1 MNGRRLTGVLWTL
14 KWFFI
19 VCLLVLC
26 VDLLYVLW
34 PYPGEARG
42 VATLQANLAAEAE
55 LIGRLADDR
64 SWIIIGSLAD
74 GIYEVVFVW
83 TGLDA
88 LMQRA
93 ADPVPLSPLNETMRR
108 FVLGNWVFLETAA
121 TGLQLFSLRLG
132 VLVLAMPLFLITAC
146 GAAADGLI
154 TWYLRRT
161 GAGRE
166 SGFIYHRTKRG
177 LALSVLFLWVI
188 YLVPPV
194 PLDPRWVIP
203 PFLLIASVSV
213 RLTVAYFKKYL

>member
-1 MNGRRLTGVLWTL
+1 MNGRRLTGMLWTL

-42 VATLQANLAAEAE
+42 VATLKANLAAEAN
-55 LIGRLADDR
+55 LIGQLADDR
-64 SWIIIGSLAD
+64 SWTIILALTD
-74 GIYEVVFVW
+74 GIYEVAFVW

-88 LMQRA
+88 FMQRA
-93 ADPVPLSPLNETMRR
+93 VDLAPLSPLNETMRR

-132 VLVLAMPLFLITAC
+132 VLVLAMPLFFITAC

-177 LALSVLFLWVI
+177 LALSVLVLWLV

-194 PLDPRWVIP
+194 PLDPRWVIS
-203 PFLLIASVSV
+203 PFLLIAGVAV

>member
-1 MNGRRLTGVLWTL
+1 MIRTRLTGVLWTL

-26 VDLLYVLW
+26 VDMLYVLW

-42 VATLQANLAAEAE
+42 VGALKHNLAVEAE

-64 SWIIIGSLAD
+64 SWAIIRTLAD

-83 TGLDA
+83 SGMDEF
-88 LMQRA
+88 MRRA
-93 ADPVPLSPLNETMRR
+93 ADPTPLSPLNETMRS

-132 VLVLAMPLFLITAC
+132 VLLLTLPLFLVTGVA
-146 GAAADGLI
+146 AAADGLI

-177 LALSVLFLWVI
+177 LALAVLALWLV

-194 PLDPRWVIP
+194 PLDPRWVTP
-203 PFLLIASVSV
+203 PFVLIFGIAVRVS
-213 RLTVAYFKKYL
+213 VAYFKKYL

>member
-1 MNGRRLTGVLWTL
+1 MNGRRLTGVLWAL

-34 PYPGEARG
+34 PYPGKARG
-42 VATLQANLAAEAE
+42 VATLKANLAVEVD
-55 LIGRLADDR
+55 LIGRLANDR
-64 SWIIIGSLAD
+64 SWTIIRTLGDA
-74 GIYEVVFVW
+74 IYEVVFVW
-83 TGLDA
+83 TGLDDF
-88 LMQRA
+88 MRRA
-93 ADPVPLSPLNETMRR
+93 VDPTPLTPLNETMRR
-108 FVLGNWVFLETAA
+108 FVLGNWAFLETAA

-132 VLVLAMPLFLITAC
+132 VLVLAMPLFAITAC

-177 LALSVLFLWVI
+177 LALSVLALWLV
-188 YLVPPV
+188 YLVPPI
-194 PLDPRWVIP
+194 PLDPRWMIP
-203 PFLLIASVSV
+203 PFLLIAGVAV

>member
-1 MNGRRLTGVLWTL
+1 MTPRRLTGVLWTL

-19 VCLLVLC
+19 VCLAVLC
-26 VDLLYVLW
+26 VDMLYVLW

-42 VATLQANLAAEAE
+42 VAALKANLTAEAD
-55 LIGRLADDR
+55 LIGRLADER
-64 SWIIIGSLAD
+64 SWAIILALID

-83 TGLDA
+83 TGMDE
-88 LMQRA
+88 LMRRA
-93 ADPVPLSPLNETMRR
+93 VDPTPLSPLNETMRR
-108 FVLGNWVFLETAA
+108 FVLGNRVFLETAA
-121 TGLQLFSLRLG
+121 TGLQLFSLRIG
-132 VLVLAMPLFLITAC
+132 VLLLTLPIFLITAVA
-146 GAAADGLI
+146 AAADGLI

-177 LALSVLFLWVI
+177 LALSILALWLV

-203 PFLLIASVSV
+203 PFLFIAGIAV
-213 RLTVAYFKKYL
+213 RMTVAYFKKYL

>member
-1 MNGRRLTGVLWTL
+1 MTNRRFTGVLWLL

-34 PYPGEARG
+34 PYPGGARG
-42 VATLQANLAAEAE
+42 VAAFKANLAAEVN
-55 LIGRLADDR
+55 LINRLADDR
-64 SWIIIGSLAD
+64 SWVVIRIMVD
-74 GIYEVVFVW
+74 GIYEIVFVW

-88 LMQRA
+88 FMQRA
-93 ADPVPLSPLNETMRR
+93 VDPAPLSSLNETMRR
-108 FVLGNWVFLETAA
+108 FVLGNWIFLETAA
-121 TGLQLFSLRLG
+121 AGLQLFSLRLG
-132 VLVLAMPLFLITAC
+132 VLILAMPLFLMTAC
-146 GAAADGLI
+146 AAAADGLI

-177 LALSVLFLWVI
+177 LALAVLALWLV

-194 PLDPRWVIP
+194 SLDPRWVIP
-203 PFLLIASVSV
+203 PFLFLFGIAV
-213 RLTVAYFKKYL
+213 RVTVAYFKKYL

>member
-1 MNGRRLTGVLWTL
+1 MTPGRLTGVLWTL

-26 VDLLYVLW
+26 VDMFYVLW
-34 PYPGEARG
+34 PYPDGARG
-42 VATLQANLAAEAE
+42 VAALKANLAAEAK
-55 LIGRLADDR
+55 LIGQLADDR
-64 SWIIIGSLAD
+64 SWTIIRNLAD

-83 TGLDA
+83 TGLDEF
-88 LMQRA
+88 MRRA
-93 ADPVPLSPLNETMRR
+93 ADPTPLSPLNETMRT

-121 TGLQLFSLRLG
+121 SGLQLFSLRLG

-146 GAAADGLI
+146 AAAADGLI

-177 LALSVLFLWVI
+177 LALSVLALWLI

-194 PLDPRWVIP
+194 SLDPRWMIP
-203 PFLLIASVSV
+203 PFLLIFGLAV
-213 RLTVAYFKKYL
+213 RVTVAYFKKYL

>member
-42 VATLQANLAAEAE
+42 VTTLKANLAAEAD
-55 LIGRLADDR
+55 LIGQLADDR
-64 SWIIIGSLAD
+64 SWTIIRALAD

-83 TGLDA
+83 TGLDT

-93 ADPVPLSPLNETMRR
+93 VDPAPLSPLNETMRR
-108 FVLGNWVFLETAA
+108 FVFGNWVFLETAA

-132 VLVLAMPLFLITAC
+132 VLVLATPLFAITAC

-177 LALSVLFLWVI
+177 LALSVLALWLV

-194 PLDPRWVIP
+194 PLDPRWVVP
-203 PFLLIASVSV
+203 PFLLIAGVAV